1 MGHEWA
7 PRASALGVT
16 EASGV
21 CSTGGFL
28 VVPIGRVIVERERER
43 EKGREVPQLGD
54 RTHLPMRHSWGCLG
68 TCGGAFAGSLRVED
82 KCGILLSVPTVH
94 NYSGYLLA
102 FVFRT
107 NKDIRGVL

>member
-1 MGHEWA
+1 MGHERA
-7 PRASALGVT
+7 SRASALGVT

-21 CSTGGFL
+21 CSTGGFF

-43 EKGREVPQLGD
+43 EVPQLGD
-54 RTHLPMRHSWGCLG
+54 RTHLPIRHRWGCLG
-68 TCGGAFAGSLRVED
+68 TCGGAFAGSLRVQD
-82 KCGILLSVPTVH
+82 KCGILRSVVAVD

>member
-1 MGHEWA
+1 VGHERA
-7 PRASALGVT
+7 SRASALGVT

-43 EKGREVPQLGD
+43 EREVPQLGD
-54 RTHLPMRHSWGCLG
+54 RTHLPIRHSWDSLG
-68 TCGGAFAGSLRVED
+68 TCGVAFAGSLRVED